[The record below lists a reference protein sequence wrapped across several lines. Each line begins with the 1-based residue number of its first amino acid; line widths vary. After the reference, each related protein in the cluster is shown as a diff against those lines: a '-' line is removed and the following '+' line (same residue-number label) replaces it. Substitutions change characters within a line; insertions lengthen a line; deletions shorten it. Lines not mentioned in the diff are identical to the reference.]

1 MSLQVRILREL
12 RSRRRLDEKYC
23 ATIVQTATRAF
34 LARLLV
40 MRMRYTAFQILKVRT
55 RAARVIANWYYRAIR
70 RVKSYLDGTDMIS
83 CVRKL
88 KRQLFLMM
96 RVVRGFLGREKAA
109 RLRIILATR
118 TFAATLIQRIY
129 RGSRVLHWRDMRMN
143 VIAAYILDR
152 HNIERDDRVYDSRI
166 TYHRFIVDNRKDS
179 ASEDDERLFEV
190 TIFPTNLST

>member
-1 MSLQVRILREL
+1 
-12 RSRRRLDEKYC
+12 
-23 ATIVQTATRAF
+23 
-34 LARLLV
+34 
-40 MRMRYTAFQILKVRT
+40 MRMRYTAFQILKLRT
-55 RAARVIANWYYRAIR
+55 RAARVIANWYHRAINR
-70 RVKSYLDGTDMIS
+70 IKSFLDGTDMIS

-109 RLRIILATR
+109 RMRIVLATR

-179 ASEDDERLFEV
+179 ASEDDETLFEV
-190 TIFPTNLST
+190 TSLLSPRLTAYLLTFAHLFFLPCLLFKIIPLYTPLSHAAIFSPLLSLH